1 MRLVSWAVYFRLW
14 VWVQTSYKYVV
25 WPLSIIYSVS
35 WYGVCPTYWIIMPS
49 YWLLWLNQCSN
60 ISGYN
65 YSQARYIPGALLKV
79 LFHEEIP
86 HLLLSFKST
95 LEYNY
100 SSIVFIQLWVHFSSI
115 TQLWSTLCNPKDC
128 STQGLPVHHQLPEL
142 AQTHVHWVSDAIQP
156 SHSLWSPFPS
166 GFNFAQHQGVF
177 QWVSSSHQVAKV
189 LELQLQHQ
197 SFQRIFRTDFL

>member
-14 VWVQTSYKYVV
+14 VWVQTSYKYVL

-35 WYGVCPTYWIIMPS
+35 WYGICPKYWIIMPS
-49 YWLLWLNQCSN
+49 YWLLWQNQCSN

-65 YSQARYIPGALLKV
+65 HSQARYIPGALLKV

-86 HLLLSFKST
+86 YLLLSFKST

-115 TQLWSTLCNPKDC
+115 TQLWLTLCDPKDC
-128 STQGLPVHHQLPEL
+128 STRGLPVHHQLPEL

-166 GFNFAQHQGVF
+166 AFNLAQHQGLF
-177 QWVSSSHQVAKV
+177 QWVSSLHQVAKV
-189 LELQLQHQ
+189 LELQL
-197 SFQRIFRTDFL
+197 